1 MRPYGLHCGDP
12 SVFSFAWWLSL
23 LIGFLSLSEEILW
36 VRVAGFAYHT
46 LPPAFSFVLAL
57 YLVGIALGA
66 AFGKYL
72 CGRTQNLYGA
82 AAIALAACAM
92 GDVLAPLAIG
102 EFTFPGDVDL
112 GIPVLAIVCTAA
124 LKSTL
129 FPIVH
134 HLGFT
139 GEGPRVGRSV
149 SRIYFGNIIGATLGP
164 LVTGFVALDYLTVDE
179 CFGVIAAICLAAS
192 AACVLKSAKPRLI
205 LVTMASATIS
215 IAIAS
220 RVIHQGPGSLA
231 SLAVGATTFEGGIE
245 STTHFIANRYGVI
258 HTIANP
264 RGDQVFGGNVY
275 DGMATVNVD
284 TNPNRLDRLY
294 MLALL
299 KPEAKRVLFVGLSTG
314 AWVRAMQGFPNVERI
329 DVVEI
334 NPAYIDLLRS
344 YVQLAPLL
352 QDSRIH
358 IHIDDGRRWLRRNP
372 QTRFDL
378 IVQNTT
384 YYWRANV
391 GNLLSREY
399 LSEVKTHLDRSGI
412 ITMNTTGSFD
422 VLATNQAVFEY
433 AYRYLNFVYAS
444 EQALTPNVDG
454 LWKIRRP
461 DGTFFVRDDIQPVG
475 VAALLTNARLQPV
488 EEFFARHHSVRAEI
502 ITDDNLVS
510 EYRHGKR
517 FGPALLQALLP
528 PLGPQE
534 FAW

>member
-1 MRPYGLHCGDP
+1 MYCGGQA
-12 SVFSFAWWLSL
+12 VYSFAWWLSL

-46 LPPAFSFVLAL
+46 LPSAFSFVLAL

-66 AFGKYL
+66 ALGKRL

-82 AAIALAACAM
+82 AAVVLGVCAL

-102 EFTFPGDVDL
+102 EFTFPGDVAVDL
-112 GIPVLAIVCTAA
+112 VIPVLAIVGTAA
-124 LKSTL
+124 LKSVL

-134 HLGFT
+134 HLGSF
-139 GEGPRVGRSV
+139 GEGPRIGRSV

-179 CFGVIAAICLAAS
+179 CFGLIAAICLVAS
-192 AACVLKSAKPRLI
+192 TACVFKSTKPRLI
-205 LVTMASATIS
+205 LVTLAAATMS
-215 IAIAS
+215 TAIAS
-220 RVIHQGPGSLA
+220 KVIHSGPGSLA
-231 SLAVGATTFEGGIE
+231 SLAVGGTTFTADIT
-245 STTHFIANRYGVI
+245 SIIHFVANRHGVI
-258 HTIANP
+258 HTIATP
-264 RGDQVFGGNVY
+264 QGDAVFGGNVY

-299 KPEAKRVLFVGLSTG
+299 KPDAKRVLFVGLSTG
-314 AWVRAMQGFPNVERI
+314 AWVRAMQGFPDVERI

-334 NPAYIDLLRS
+334 NPAYIDLLQS

-352 QDSRIH
+352 HDSRIH

-384 YYWRANV
+384 YYWRANA

-412 ITMNTTGSFD
+412 VTMNTTGSFD
-422 VLATNQAVFEY
+422 VLATNQAVFGY

-444 EQALTPNVDG
+444 EQPLTPDVDG

-461 DGTFFVRDDIQPVG
+461 DGAFFVRDDIRPVS
-475 VAALLTNARLQPV
+475 VAALLANARLQPV
-488 EEFFARHHSVRAEI
+488 EELFAHHPSVRAEI
-502 ITDDNLVS
+502 IADDNLVS

-517 FGPALLQALLP
+517 FGPGLLQALLP
-528 PLGPQE
+528 PPGPPE